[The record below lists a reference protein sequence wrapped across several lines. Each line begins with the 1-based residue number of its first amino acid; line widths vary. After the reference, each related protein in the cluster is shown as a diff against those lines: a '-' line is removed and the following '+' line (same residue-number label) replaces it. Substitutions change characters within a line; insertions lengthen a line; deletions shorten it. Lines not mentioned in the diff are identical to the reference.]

1 MPRLPIWA
9 SWDWGEKYLPENTH
23 VDKLEFTKELDLLR
37 KYKFADC
44 DKGSIVVLGFG
55 LLLRDCWR
63 ALEVE
68 DDDESSPNFLRN
80 SRLGSTKVI
89 MEQVVKAIGEVVDRL
104 PLPKEKVLGGQ
115 IEGRKA
121 KASQK
126 KHGKLPTRTRTPP
139 PVASTS
145 KKPIDAQMED
155 ISPAR
160 NVRSQ
165 RQRKPSKKV
174 RDNN

>member
-1 MPRLPIWA
+1 M
-9 SWDWGEKYLPENTH
+9 DQ
-23 VDKLEFTKELDLLR
+23 LEFSKELDLLR
-37 KYKFADC
+37 KYKFVDC

-68 DDDESSPNFLRN
+68 HDDESSPEFLRN
-80 SRLGSTKVI
+80 SHLGSTEVI
-89 MEQVVKAIGEVVDRL
+89 DQVVKIIGEVVDRL
-104 PLPKEKVLGGQ
+104 PLPVETVYGFSVEGQ
-115 IEGRKA
+115 KA
-121 KASQK
+121 KTSQK
-126 KHGKLPTRTRTPP
+126 KNGKLPTRTRTPP

-145 KKPIDAQMED
+145 KKSSNSHEKD

-165 RQRKPSKKV
+165 RQRKPSKKL
-174 RDNN
+174 RDSN